1 MFLVSILILMEPT
14 YQQLHLIQTLRLMRV
29 SILILMEPTYQP
41 TEFLCSSARA
51 YVSILILMEPTYQP
65 TEFLCSSARAYV
77 SILILMEP
85 TYQLIE
91 EQLAGLPD
99 QSFNPY
105 FNGTNISTILIYFF
119 SENLS
124 LFQSLF

>member
-14 YQQLHLIQTLRLMRV
+14 YQQLHLIQTLRLMR
-29 SILILMEPTYQP
+29 
-41 TEFLCSSARA
+41 
-51 YVSILILMEPTYQP
+51 VSILILMEPTYQP